1 MRLEEFLLGEISSEA
16 ELMAPDREER
26 GQERL
31 GKGCEGTE
39 KGIKGT
45 EGWLGSD
52 PGSGAC

>member
-1 MRLEEFLLGEISSEA
+1 MRLEEFLLGENSSEA

-31 GKGCEGTE
+31 GKGCEGAG

-45 EGWLGSD
+45 KGWVGADPSSD
-52 PGSGAC
+52 AS